1 MKSASNGLHINGVF
15 SCLHIE
21 KVTGADKKNVEINF
35 FFDILKMVWY
45 SKQK

>member
-21 KVTGADKKNVEINF
+21 KVTGAEKK
-35 FFDILKMVWY
+35 
-45 SKQK
+45 S

>member
-21 KVTGADKKNVEINF
+21 KVTGAVKK
-35 FFDILKMVWY
+35 
-45 SKQK
+45 S